1 MKVKLLLFAFLLLL
15 LSPGLAQNED
25 TLNTNIENKTLNEKV
40 NAPFK
45 STRVIMSHSI
55 QMLKPG
61 VLDFLILHR
70 FGNVN
75 RGLYEFFG
83 LDQATFRLAFDYG
96 ITKNITIGI
105 GRSSY
110 KKELDGF
117 LKYRIIHQEAGQNAI
132 PLSIVLVGGTTLNTL
147 KFADPTRKNYFSSR
161 LGYYVQVLAGRKFS
175 EAFSLQ
181 LMPTVVHQNLV
192 TTSKDPN
199 DLFAAGIGGR
209 VKLSKRISL
218 NADYYY
224 VINKNEQLESF
235 HNPLSIGFDIE
246 TGGHVFQLHF
256 TNAIGMN
263 ERVFLT
269 ETINDWA
276 DGDIQ
281 FGFNISRAFQ
291 IKKKPQSPN
300 LDK

>member
-1 MKVKLLLFAFLLLL
+1 MKSKLLLIALLFLK
-15 LSPGLAQNED
+15 SSLAQNED
-25 TLNTNIENKTLNEKV
+25 SLNIAIENKPMREKV
-40 NAPFK
+40 MAPFK

-96 ITKNITIGI
+96 LTKDLTLGI
-105 GRSSY
+105 GRSSH

-117 LKYRIIHQEAGQNAI
+117 IKYRIIHQATGPNAT
-132 PLSIVLVGGTTLNTL
+132 PFSLVVVGGTTLNTL
-147 KFADPTRKNYFSSR
+147 KFADPTRKNLFSSR
-161 LGYYVQVLAGRKFS
+161 LGYYAQVLAGRKFS

-199 DLFAAGIGGR
+199 DLYAAGIGGR
-209 VKLSKRISL
+209 IKLSKRISL

-224 VINKNEQLESF
+224 VINKNETLENF

-246 TGGHVFQLHF
+246 TGGHIFQLHF
-256 TNAIGMN
+256 TNAVGMN

-269 ETINDWA
+269 ETINNWG

-291 IKKKPQSPN
+291 IKKKRSPN
-300 LDK
+300 NEEN

>member
-1 MKVKLLLFAFLLLL
+1 MKPKLLLFALLLL
-15 LSPGLAQNED
+15 LLKNSFAQNED
-25 TLNTNIENKTLNEKV
+25 TLTTSFENKHVKEKV
-40 NAPFK
+40 SASFK
-45 STRVIMSHSI
+45 SSRVIMSHSI

-96 ITKNITIGI
+96 ITKDLTIGI

-117 LKYRIIHQEAGQNAI
+117 LKYRILQQATGQNAL
-132 PLSIVLVGGTTLNTL
+132 PFSLVVVGGTTLNTL
-147 KFADPTRKNYFSSR
+147 KFADPARKNYFSSR
-161 LGYYVQVLAGRKFS
+161 LGYYGQILAGRKFS

-209 VKLSKRISL
+209 IKLSKRISL

-224 VINKNEQLESF
+224 VINKNENLENF

-269 ETINDWA
+269 ETINDWG

-291 IKKKPQSPN
+291 IKKKKN
-300 LDK
+300 

>member
-1 MKVKLLLFAFLLLL
+1 MKPKLLLFAFLLILL
-15 LSPGLAQNED
+15 NPSFAQNED
-25 TLNTNIENKTLNEKV
+25 TLNTIIENKPLNEKV

-55 QMLKPG
+55 QMVKPG

-96 ITKNITIGI
+96 ITKDLTIGI

-117 LKYRIIHQEAGQNAI
+117 LKYRIIQQETGQNALPI
-132 PLSIVLVGGTTLNTL
+132 SMVVVGGITLNTL
-147 KFADPTRKNYFSSR
+147 RFADPARKNYFSSR
-161 LGYYVQVLAGRKFS
+161 LGYYAQVLAGRKFS

-181 LMPTVVHQNLV
+181 LMPTIVHQNLV
-192 TTSKDPN
+192 TNSKDPN

-209 VKLSKRISL
+209 IKLSKRISL

-224 VINKNEQLESF
+224 VINKNEQLENF

-291 IKKKPQSPN
+291 IKKKRN
-300 LDK
+300 

>member
-1 MKVKLLLFAFLLLL
+1 MKPKLLLFAFLLILL
-15 LSPGLAQNED
+15 NPSFAQNED
-25 TLNTNIENKTLNEKV
+25 TLNTIIENKPLNEKV

-55 QMLKPG
+55 QMVKPG

-96 ITKNITIGI
+96 ITKDLTIGI

-117 LKYRIIHQEAGQNAI
+117 LKYRIIQQETGQDALPI
-132 PLSIVLVGGTTLNTL
+132 SMVVVSGITLNTL
-147 KFADPTRKNYFSSR
+147 RFADPARKNYFSSR
-161 LGYYVQVLAGRKFS
+161 LGYYAQVLAGRKFS

-181 LMPTVVHQNLV
+181 LMPTIVHQNLV
-192 TTSKDPN
+192 TNTKDPN

-209 VKLSKRISL
+209 IKLSKRISL

-224 VINKNEQLESF
+224 VINKNEQLENF

-269 ETINDWA
+269 ETINDWG

-291 IKKKPQSPN
+291 IKKKKN
-300 LDK
+300 

>member
-1 MKVKLLLFAFLLLL
+1 MKPKLLPFVLLFVKGSF
-15 LSPGLAQNED
+15 AQNED
-25 TLNTNIENKTLNEKV
+25 TLNIAVVDKPIKEKV
-40 NAPFK
+40 TAPFK
-45 STRVIMSHSI
+45 SSRVIMSHSI

-96 ITKNITIGI
+96 ITKDLTIGI

-117 LKYRIIHQEAGQNAI
+117 LKYRIIQQSTGQNAS
-132 PLSIVLVGGTTLNTL
+132 PFSLVVVGGMTVNTL

-161 LGYYVQVLAGRKFS
+161 LGYYGQVLAGRKFS

-181 LMPTVVHQNLV
+181 LMPTIVHQNLV

-209 VKLSKRISL
+209 IKLSKRISL

-224 VINKNEQLESF
+224 VVNKNEELENF

-269 ETINDWA
+269 ETINNWG

-291 IKKKPQSPN
+291 IKKKAPIP
-300 LDK
+300 

>member
-1 MKVKLLLFAFLLLL
+1 
-15 LSPGLAQNED
+15 
-25 TLNTNIENKTLNEKV
+25 
-40 NAPFK
+40 
-45 STRVIMSHSI
+45 MSHSI

-96 ITKNITIGI
+96 ITKDLTIGI

-117 LKYRIIHQEAGQNAI
+117 LKYRIIQQSTGQNAS
-132 PLSIVLVGGTTLNTL
+132 PFSLVVVGGMTVNTL

-161 LGYYVQVLAGRKFS
+161 LGYYGQVLAGRKFS

-181 LMPTVVHQNLV
+181 LMPTIVHQNLV

-209 VKLSKRISL
+209 IKLSKRISL

-224 VINKNEQLESF
+224 VVNKNEELENF

-269 ETINDWA
+269 ETINNWG

-291 IKKKPQSPN
+291 IKKKGPIP
-300 LDK
+300 

>member
-1 MKVKLLLFAFLLLL
+1 MKPKLLLFLSSFILLN
-15 LSPGLAQNED
+15 SSLAQNYD
-25 TLNTNIENKTLNEKV
+25 SLNAIVETRPLKEKV

-45 STRVIMSHSI
+45 SIRVIMSHSI

-75 RGLYEFFG
+75 RGLYDFFG

-96 ITKNITIGI
+96 LTKDLTIGI

-117 LKYRIIHQEAGQNAI
+117 LKYRISHQETGQNALPI
-132 PLSIVLVGGTTLNTL
+132 SLVVVGGMTLNTL

-161 LGYYVQVLAGRKFS
+161 LGYYAQILAGRKFS

-181 LMPTVVHQNLV
+181 LIPTVVHQNLV

-209 VKLSKRISL
+209 IKLSKRISL

-224 VINKNEQLESF
+224 VINKNEQLENF

-269 ETINDWA
+269 ETINNWA

-291 IKKKPQSPN
+291 IKKKK
-300 LDK
+300 D